1 MGDRLRFA
9 RESAELSLEG
19 VGEVLGISGSAV
31 SQWETGRTYPSRRS
45 LLQFAELTGFGA
57 MWLES
62 GAGDAQAR
70 DKKLW
75 LYSNMVPLI
84 TPSQAADMNEIRAFL
99 AGFHKELQLGPHKLS
114 ADYPSVITSR
124 FPCSKEGGFALEIF
138 DRRNATEY
146 EIGDIIILDAN
157 VEPVPGDMV
166 FAAIDGGKRPAFA
179 KYLPRGRHTILKPLN
194 SDWDDEVIGPGNL
207 KGRVIAVMT
216 ECTHRRRAHSSTE
229 SSRPDA

>member
-19 VGEVLGISGSAV
+19 VGEALGITGSAV
-31 SQWETGRTYPSRRS
+31 SQWETGKTPFKEVAASVRR
-45 LLQFAELTGFGA
+45 AHGFRCY
-57 MWLES
+57 WLEF

-84 TPSQAADMNEIRAFL
+84 TPSQAADANDIRTFL
-99 AGFHKELQLGPHKLS
+99 AGFHKELQLGPLHTLS
-114 ADYPSVITSR
+114 ADFPPVITSR
-124 FPCSKEGGFALEIF
+124 FPCSIAGGFALEIF

-146 EIGDIIILDAN
+146 EIGDIIILDADE
-157 VEPVPGDMV
+157 EPVPGDMV
-166 FAAIDGGKRPAFA
+166 FAAIDVEKRPVFA

-194 SDWDDEVIGPGNL
+194 SDWGGEVMGPVTS
-207 KGRVIAVMT
+207 KVA
-216 ECTHRRRAHSSTE
+216 SS
-229 SSRPDA
+229 P